1 MEDHGSIP
9 QWGGWGIFIDP
20 VSTIWH
26 SCQMCWKVI
35 AKHVQKKNPPK
46 LQSQVFLSCLY
57 QISTLGS
64 EYSVLTRVL
73 WITLHS
79 YEIPEGEWAEE
90 AQVSVTRGTQQHE
103 VTETTGQCPS
113 PGQCRSLSSLHVVPV
128 LAVHLWVQGKD
139 DQTKDVPMGCTAA
152 SLRLRDAAEMWP
164 SPAQCFF

>member
-1 MEDHGSIP
+1 MGRLRYFYWPSINHLTFLSNVLKSHCKACSNK
-9 QWGGWGIFIDP
+9 Q
-20 VSTIWH
+20 
-26 SCQMCWKVI
+26 
-35 AKHVQKKNPPK
+35 KNPPK
-46 LQSQVFLSCLY
+46 LQSQVFFILFVSDFY
-57 QISTLGS
+57 SW

-79 YEIPEGEWAEE
+79 YEIPEDEWAEE

>member
-1 MEDHGSIP
+1 MVQFPNGEVEVFLLTQYQPFDIP
-9 QWGGWGIFIDP
+9 
-20 VSTIWH
+20 VK
-26 SCQMCWKVI
+26 C
-35 AKHVQKKNPPK
+35 AQKS
-46 LQSQVFLSCLY
+46 LQSMFKKKKKKFPKVAESGVFILFVSDFY
-57 QISTLGS
+57 SW